1 MEKENKELCKK
12 CGGFCCI
19 KSGCDYSAKDFDDL
33 RYDALYNILME
44 DKTSIVAFLSIE
56 KNKFGR
62 EYVTPFLYLRARNTG
77 RDAVDLLS
85 FKTKCSLLTEN
96 GCEYDASKRPSGGLN
111 LIPAENGCYP
121 LEDPLEIVMTWKNYQ
136 KVLAKL
142 VKRITGKSVE
152 KQLECDIEKLFND
165 ILNENLENV
174 TYRERHEIGP
184 LVTKLA
190 HMYPSILHKSIS
202 KKQSS
207 ELILQKK

>member
-33 RYDALYNILME
+33 RYDALYNVLME
-44 DKTSIVAFLSIE
+44 GKTSIVAFLVS
-56 KNKFGR
+56 KRNKLGHK
-62 EYVTPFLYLRARNTG
+62 YIVPFLYLRARNTD
-77 RDAVDLLS
+77 REIVDLLS
-85 FKTKCSLLTEN
+85 LKTRCSLLTDK
-96 GCEYDASKRPSGGLN
+96 GCPYDINDRPSGGVN
-111 LIPAENGCYP
+111 LIPDKNGCYP

-152 KQLECDIEKLFND
+152 KQLESDIEKLFND

-174 TYRERHEIGP
+174 TEREKHEIAP
-184 LVTKLA
+184 LVKELA
-190 HMYPSILHKSIS
+190 CIYPSILHKSVS

-207 ELILQKK
+207 EIILQKK

>member
-19 KSGCDYSAKDFDDL
+19 KSGCDYSAKDFNDL

-44 DKTSIVAFLSIE
+44 GKTSIVAFLSIE

-85 FKTKCSLLTEN
+85 FKTKCSLLT
-96 GCEYDASKRPSGGLN
+96 
-111 LIPAENGCYP
+111 ENGCYP

>member
-1 MEKENKELCKK
+1 M
-12 CGGFCCI
+12 
-19 KSGCDYSAKDFDDL
+19 S
-33 RYDALYNILME
+33 
-44 DKTSIVAFLSIE
+44 
-56 KNKFGR
+56 
-62 EYVTPFLYLRARNTG
+62 
-77 RDAVDLLS
+77 
-85 FKTKCSLLTEN
+85 
-96 GCEYDASKRPSGGLN
+96 SGGLN
-111 LIPAENGCYP
+111 LIPDENGCYS
-121 LEDPLEIVMTWKNYQ
+121 LEYPLEIVMTWKNYQ

-190 HMYPSILHKSIS
+190 HMYPSILHKSVS